1 MSPQQKIVDVLRR
14 EIPYLKENYGVKKI
28 ALFGSVVN
36 GKYTKHSDIDM
47 VVEFEKPIGLSF
59 IDMAEYLENK
69 LGRKTDILTP
79 DGLKSIRIKKVAQDI
94 KRSLLYVQ
102 ES

>member
-14 EIPYLKENYGVKKI
+14 EIPYLKEIYGVKKI

-36 GKYTKHSDIDM
+36 GKYSQHSDVDIL
-47 VVEFEKPIGLSF
+47 VEFNEPIGLRF
-59 IDMAEYLENK
+59 MDLAEYLETK

-79 DGLKSIRIKKVAQDI
+79 DGLKSIRIKKVAQNI
-94 KRSLLYVQ
+94 KRNLLYV
-102 ES
+102 